1 MTFISSQVPLSD
13 LPDTKEEIYNMEWFL
28 FHTNIKSKEESIAE
42 IHDYLMYYS
51 FFYKHKVYV
60 YLMTDK
66 YYWKID
72 LFNTI
77 QNSYCI
83 RCMSKV
89 KEFDEIKDWDI
100 EFIKSENRIFGEDD
114 IKQMM
119 NYFERNNFR
128 EKQICEYVL
137 R

>member
-1 MTFISSQVPLSD
+1 MTFISSQVSLLD

-28 FHTNIKSKEESIAE
+28 FHTNIRSKEDAIRE

-51 FFYKHKVYV
+51 FFYRQKVYV

-77 QNSYCI
+77 QNSCCI
-83 RCMSKV
+83 RCMSRV
-89 KEFDEIKDWDI
+89 KEFDEIKDWDT
-100 EFIKSENRIFGEDD
+100 EFIKIENRIFGEDD
-114 IKQMM
+114 IGQMINLM
-119 NYFERNNFR
+119 EKNNYKENP
-128 EKQICEYVL
+128 IYEYVL
-137 R
+137 G

>member
-1 MTFISSQVPLSD
+1 
-13 LPDTKEEIYNMEWFL
+13 MEWFL
-28 FHTNIKSKEESIAE
+28 FHTNIKSKEEVIAE

-51 FFYKHKVYV
+51 FFYRQKVYV

-66 YYWKID
+66 YYWKTD

-77 QNSYCI
+77 QNSCYI

-119 NYFERNNFR
+119 DLMEKNNYKENPIF
-128 EKQICEYVL
+128 EYVL
-137 R
+137 G